1 MKIEKTVVNILTN
14 VISCLTGEKTRKLV
28 VVQKKWDIIGQKIIR
43 EGSWKTWILSTLKT
57 LIELRIRTHLFSDKI
72 QYELYQA

>member
-14 VISCLTGEKTRKLV
+14 ITSFLTGEKTRKLV
-28 VVQKKWDIIGQKIIR
+28 IVQKKWDIIGQKVIR
-43 EGSWKTWILSTLKT
+43 EGSWKMWILSTLKA